1 VDNGTR
7 IDDSVVLPGVQIGRN
22 VVLRNAVVDKRCVI
36 ADGMR
41 IGVDRDADRKRFYV
55 SPGGVTLVTPEQLG
69 QNIHA
74 TR

>member
-1 VDNGTR
+1 M
-7 IDDSVVLPGVQIGRN
+7 
-22 VVLRNAVVDKRCVI
+22 LRNTVVDKRCII

-41 IGVDRDADRKRFYV
+41 IGVDLEADRSRFYV